1 MDVGIMT
8 HLLVVGGIASVHEI
22 AHRFGAELT
31 LVKTDAA
38 QTMLAP
44 DAYARIVD
52 VSDRGHS
59 DRVALAHEVTQAL
72 AGTRFDGMLC
82 LHDEAVELGALVAQ
96 NLGLSFPSPEVTHRT
111 VNKSAMRARLDATGL
126 GSVAHGVVVNG
137 RVEWSGPPPT
147 SWEIVLKPVDGRA
160 SRGVTFHRSAVELQ
174 AWLDDARPGEFEGYL
189 AEERKLGREFSVESL
204 IVRSGDAWHGVTAK
218 TTSGAVESGHLHP
231 ASLEADERAR
241 IVHAATKCL
250 EALGIDRGLFHT
262 EVILDNDGAAHV
274 VETHLRGGGDNI
286 LDLVRL
292 STGLDLPELYVR
304 DVLDGLDEI
313 PAATHLGFAS
323 SQFAFPV
330 EFGVILGWDDV
341 EEARSMPGV
350 EAVTTLLHVG
360 ERVSPKVNSSYGRSV
375 CALAHADDPIKAY
388 KRARAAALTPQPVV
402 EPV

>member
-22 AHRFGAELT
+22 AHRLGAELT

-52 VSDRGHS
+52 VSNDAHD
-59 DRVALAHEVTQAL
+59 DRVALAAKVTGAL
-72 AGTRFDGMLC
+72 AETTFDGILC
-82 LHDEAVELGALVAQ
+82 LHDEAVELGAVLAQ
-96 NLGLSFPSPEVTHRT
+96 QLGLPFPSPEVTHRT
-111 VNKSAMRARLDATGL
+111 VNKSAMRARLDVTGL
-126 GSVAHGVVVNG
+126 GSVAHGVVVDG
-137 RVEWSGPPPT
+137 RVEWSGPAPT
-147 SWEIVLKPVDGRA
+147 SEIVLKPVDGRA

-174 AWLDDARPGEFEGYL
+174 TWLNDHPGEVEGYL

-231 ASLEADERAR
+231 APLDASERAR
-241 IVHAATKCL
+241 IVAAATTCL

-262 EVILDNDGAAHV
+262 EVILDNDGEAHV

-292 STGLDLPELYVR
+292 ATGLDLPELYVR
-304 DVLDGLDEI
+304 DVLEGLDKI
-313 PAATHLGFAS
+313 PAAINLGFAS

-330 EFGVILGWDDV
+330 EIGVILEWDRV

-350 EAVTTLLHVG
+350 EAVTTLLNVG

-375 CALAHADDPIKAY
+375 CALAHADDPVKAY

>member
-1 MDVGIMT
+1 MDVRIMT
-8 HLLVVGGIASVHEI
+8 HLLVVGGISSVHEI
-22 AHRFGAELT
+22 ARRLGAELT
-31 LVKTDAA
+31 LVKTGVA
-38 QTMLAP
+38 QTMLAS

-52 VSDRGHS
+52 VSDREHS
-59 DRVALAHEVTQAL
+59 DRVRLADEVTEAV
-72 AGTRFDGMLC
+72 AGTRFDGVLC

-96 NLGLSFPSPEVTHRT
+96 KLGLSFASPEVAHRT
-111 VNKSAMRARLDATGL
+111 VNKSAMRARLDEAGL
-126 GSVAHGVVVNG
+126 GSVAHGVVVDG
-137 RVEWSGPPPT
+137 RVEWSGVAPT
-147 SWEIVLKPVDGRA
+147 SEIVLKPVDGRA

-174 AWLDDARPGEFEGYL
+174 MWLDDHPGEVEGYL

-204 IVRSGDAWHGVTAK
+204 IVHSGDAWHGVTAK

-231 ASLEADERAR
+231 APLDASERAR
-241 IVHAATKCL
+241 IVDAATTCL

-286 LDLVRL
+286 LDLVRS

-304 DVLDGLDEI
+304 DVLEGLDEI
-313 PAATHLGFAS
+313 PAATNRGFAS

-330 EFGVILGWDDV
+330 EFGVILGWDAV
-341 EEARSMPGV
+341 AEARSMPGV
-350 EAVTTLLHVG
+350 VAVTTLLHVG
-360 ERVSPKVNSSYGRSV
+360 ERVSPKVTSSYGRSV
-375 CALAHADDPIKAY
+375 CALAHANDPVQAY